1 MYETYETAA
10 ETLLCHVCNE
20 LISAIRR
27 EREDTLHSLPDAELY
42 TPEYLD
48 GRYRALMDAE
58 YLITHVFNK
67 ELEKLE

>member
-1 MYETYETAA
+1 MA
-10 ETLLCHVCNE
+10 EEVIKELQYMKERLLKE
-20 LISAIRR
+20 LTWEKDCI
-27 EREDTLHSLPDAELY
+27 HSSPDAELCE
-42 TPEYLD
+42 PEYLD